1 MGALLQRERAVELAA
16 SSSAVVMAPA
26 VVSNGASLTAV
37 IEVEIAAV
45 FSETAVALPLLVVS
59 MLTRV

>member
-1 MGALLQRERAVELAA
+1 MELAA